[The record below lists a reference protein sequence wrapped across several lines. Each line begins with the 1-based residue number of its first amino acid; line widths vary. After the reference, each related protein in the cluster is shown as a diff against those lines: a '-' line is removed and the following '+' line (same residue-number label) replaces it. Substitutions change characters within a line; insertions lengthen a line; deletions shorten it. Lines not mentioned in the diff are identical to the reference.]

1 MRQKGNLRRTLILGA
16 AFILLIPAALRAQFE
31 ERLYRTDYRLQP
43 DRTDELRV
51 AVENLSFFQ
60 DNEFTGSIMKGYT
73 LPGLWL
79 QPRLTYQPLKNIK
92 VELGV
97 HALIY
102 HGAYRYPNY
111 GYRDIATWKGTQFQR
126 GTHIL
131 PYFRAQVQLKRLN
144 LVFGNLYRGSNHR
157 LMEPLY
163 SPELN
168 LTADPEAGFQLLYDA
183 PRFHLDA
190 WINWE
195 SFIFRQD
202 VHREAFTVGVSSEV
216 KYNTDDAPVHL
227 YSPLQVTIQHRGG
240 EIDTI
245 RTHAVSTLMNAGLG
259 IGARWNLRRPVLKQL
274 FAEADLLGYYQ
285 QNGSLWPLESGY
297 AAYAQ
302 AGVRLGENLQ
312 AKAGY
317 FYGKD
322 FISLFGL
329 PYFGTASTLHT
340 GAVYDHMHTALLSV
354 DYSREF
360 KKRFAIGAQFNLYY
374 SLPGTLTQ
382 ADGTHTEEKGMANY
396 SFGVYFRANLS
407 FLLKKFGGQPDR

>member
-1 MRQKGNLRRTLILGA
+1 MRHKDNLRKRLIICGIALC
-16 AFILLIPAALRAQFE
+16 LLMPATLRAQFE
-31 ERLYRTDYRLQP
+31 DRLYRTDYRL
-43 DRTDELRV
+43 DSARTNELRV
-51 AVENLSFFQ
+51 EVENLSFFQ
-60 DNEFTGSIMKGYT
+60 DNEYTGSIMKGYT

-79 QPRLTYQPLKNIK
+79 QPRLTYQPLKNIRL
-92 VELGV
+92 ELGI
-97 HALIY
+97 HTLIY
-102 HGAYRYPNY
+102 HGSYKYPNY
-111 GYRDIATWKGTQFQR
+111 AYRDIAVWKGTQYQR

-157 LMEPLY
+157 LIEPLY

-216 KYNTDDAPVHL
+216 KYNAPDAPVHL
-227 YSPLQVTIQHRGG
+227 YTPIQVTIQHRGG

-245 RTHAVSTLMNAGLG
+245 RTDAVSTLMNAGVG
-259 IGARWNLRRPVLKQL
+259 IGAKWHIRRPVLKQV
-274 FAEADLLGYYQ
+274 FAEADIMGYYQ
-285 QNGSLWPLESGY
+285 QNGDIWPLEHGY
-297 AAYAQ
+297 GAHAL

-329 PYFGTASTLHT
+329 PYFGTASTTHP
-340 GAVYDHMHTALLSV
+340 GAVFDHMHTAYFSA

-360 KKRFAIGAQFNLYY
+360 KKMFAVGAQFSLYY
-374 SLPGTLTQ
+374 SLPGTLTYT
-382 ADGTHTEEKGMANY
+382 DGSRTEEDGVANY

-407 FLLKKFGGQPDR
+407 FLIKKFGKK